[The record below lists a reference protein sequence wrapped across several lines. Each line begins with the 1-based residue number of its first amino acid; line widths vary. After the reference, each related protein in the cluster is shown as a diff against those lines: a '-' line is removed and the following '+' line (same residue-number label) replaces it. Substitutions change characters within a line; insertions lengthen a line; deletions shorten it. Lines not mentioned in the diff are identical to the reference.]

1 MSVCITHPL
10 MFNRKR
16 VKLPRK
22 VVQDLKHISDL
33 SCKKK
38 WEYAGN
44 VDCKVVKNVA
54 VFSKPS
60 FVTSRDRDQVKLK
73 TVELVWPAL
82 VSYHT
87 HPCAITP
94 NKVDYDKDSV
104 FVTLPSN
111 QDFEAFITCFPNM
124 QTNIICDAHGYYV
137 IDILDA
143 VERNNLPLPAGVNR
157 IMNDFRQEPKLRE
170 MVFSEDGLEYFDST
184 LNTWKRLINVE
195 LNQKMRKILGIT
207 IRFYGYED
215 EPPLI
220 TFDLDSI

>member
-1 MSVCITHPL
+1 
-10 MFNRKR
+10 
-16 VKLPRK
+16 
-22 VVQDLKHISDL
+22 
-33 SCKKK
+33 
-38 WEYAGN
+38 
-44 VDCKVVKNVA
+44 

>member
-1 MSVCITHPL
+1 MSCIIHPV

-44 VDCKVVKNVA
+44 VDCKVIENLA

-87 HPCAITP
+87 CLLYT
-94 NKVDYDKDSV
+94 S
-104 FVTLPSN
+104 PSPRD
-111 QDFEAFITCFPNM
+111 QRGSRMPSSA
-124 QTNIICDAHGYYV
+124 
-137 IDILDA
+137 
-143 VERNNLPLPAGVNR
+143 
-157 IMNDFRQEPKLRE
+157 
-170 MVFSEDGLEYFDST
+170 
-184 LNTWKRLINVE
+184 
-195 LNQKMRKILGIT
+195 
-207 IRFYGYED
+207 
-215 EPPLI
+215 
-220 TFDLDSI
+220 

>member
-1 MSVCITHPL
+1 MSACTLCPV
-10 MFNRKR
+10 MFKRKR
-16 VKLPRK
+16 VKLPRR

-44 VDCKVVKNVA
+44 VECKVIENLA

-60 FVTSRDRDQVKLK
+60 FVTSRDRGQVNLK

-82 VSYHT
+82 ISYHT

-94 NKVDYDKDSV
+94 NKIDYEKDSI

-111 QDFEAFITCFPNM
+111 QDFEAFITCFPTM

-143 VERNNLPLPAGVNR
+143 VERNNIPLPAGVNR
-157 IMNDFRQEPKLRE
+157 SMNDFSQEPKGRE
-170 MVFSEDGLEYFDST
+170 IVFSEDGLEYFEST
-184 LNTWKRLINVE
+184 LNTWKRIINVE

-207 IRFYGYED
+207 IRFYGYKD

-220 TFDLDSI
+220 TFDLDNI